1 MDSNVPD
8 EEAMGRVGRVV
19 VVVDGDTLFDFRLNH
34 NNYFLRRFF
43 SFLFSIL
50 LNIQKNILT
59 FKLSHWN
66 IVPIESND
74 KSKYLRNTKG

>member
-59 FKLSHWN
+59 FKLSH
-66 IVPIESND
+66 
-74 KSKYLRNTKG
+74 